1 MKQLLQNMS
10 DGKAE
15 VVDIPVP
22 VVKPGYVLVR
32 NRASV
37 VSAGTERMIVSFAEK
52 SLLGKAQSRPDLMKQ
67 VIDKAKREGVISTLQ
82 SAFNRLD
89 QPMALGYS
97 SAGIVDKVGD
107 GVEDFRPGMRVACA
121 GSGFATHSEYVL
133 VPKNLLVEF
142 SDEIP
147 FEEAAFAT
155 LGAISLQGFRL
166 ANPQVGDKIAV
177 IGLGL
182 LGLLMVEIGL
192 TAGCTVFGIDL
203 NKNRVELAND
213 LGATAVLRENAIDH
227 AQVLTQNKGFDAV
240 FICADTK
247 SNDPVELAGIIARDR
262 GVVVAVGAVGLEIP
276 RKNYYEKEVSFLISR
291 SYGPG
296 RYDLSYEESGH
307 DYPFGYV
314 RWTEGRNLS
323 AVVEMIE
330 KGKMRVARLI
340 SHRFPINEGEK
351 AYGIITGKTGEEFL
365 GVVLDYPESN
375 SQEINKGN
383 LHRVDLKT
391 NVDSTP
397 ANVNLGVLGAG
408 LYASAVFLPVIN
420 DVGQV
425 KKIGICSAKGLN
437 ARHAAKKYNYSFACT
452 DENELLENNTV
463 NTVVLLTRHQDHSR
477 QVIKA
482 LTNKKNVYCEKPLA
496 IDQASL
502 DEVSRVVSN
511 SDTRLMVGFNRRF
524 APLVIAMK
532 KFLSSNIEPMHI
544 HYRINA
550 GLIPLNHWLHD
561 PDQGGGRIIGE
572 GCHFIDLLIYLT
584 GQNPVSV
591 RTFGL
596 PEMGKYKEDNITM
609 VIAFENGSIGTIDYL
624 SNGDKSVPKERI
636 EIFAGGK
643 VVQMDDFRKISMIEN
658 GKKIIRKSN
667 LGQDKGHKAAWQ
679 AFVNAVKNGSKSPI
693 PYNEIWQVT
702 MTSFAAVQS
711 LREEKT
717 IAINH
722 F

>member
-1 MKQLLQNMS
+1 M
-10 DGKAE
+10 
-15 VVDIPVP
+15 
-22 VVKPGYVLVR
+22 
-32 NRASV
+32 
-37 VSAGTERMIVSFAEK
+37 
-52 SLLGKAQSRPDLMKQ
+52 
-67 VIDKAKREGVISTLQ
+67 
-82 SAFNRLD
+82 
-89 QPMALGYS
+89 
-97 SAGIVDKVGD
+97 
-107 GVEDFRPGMRVACA
+107 
-121 GSGFATHSEYVL
+121 
-133 VPKNLLVEF
+133 
-142 SDEIP
+142 
-147 FEEAAFAT
+147 
-155 LGAISLQGFRL
+155 
-166 ANPQVGDKIAV
+166 
-177 IGLGL
+177 
-182 LGLLMVEIGL
+182 
-192 TAGCTVFGIDL
+192 
-203 NKNRVELAND
+203 
-213 LGATAVLRENAIDH
+213 
-227 AQVLTQNKGFDAV
+227 
-240 FICADTK
+240 
-247 SNDPVELAGIIARDR
+247 AGIIARDR

-296 RYDLSYEESGH
+296 RYDSNYEERGQ

-323 AVVEMIE
+323 AVIEMIE
-330 KGKMRVARLI
+330 KGKMRVTRLI
-340 SHRFPINEGEK
+340 THRYPINEAEK
-351 AYGIITGKTGEEFL
+351 AYEIITGKTGEDFL
-365 GVVLDYPESN
+365 GVVLNYPESN
-375 SQEINKGN
+375 SLEINEN
-383 LHRVDLKT
+383 YLHRVDLNS
-391 NVDSTP
+391 NVDLTP
-397 ANVNLGVLGAG
+397 TDVNLGVLGAG

-420 DVGQV
+420 KVGQV
-425 KKIGICSAKGLN
+425 KKTGICSAKGLN

-452 DENELLENNTV
+452 DENELLENKAI
-463 NTVVLLTRHQDHSR
+463 NTVVLLTRHQDHAR

-502 DEVSRVVSN
+502 EEVSRVVPN

-596 PEMGKYKEDNITM
+596 PEMGKYKEDNISI
-609 VIAFENGSIGTIDYL
+609 VIEFEDGSIGIIDYL

-667 LGQDKGHKAAWQ
+667 FGQDKGHQAAWQ
-679 AFVNAVKNGSKSPI
+679 AFVNAIKNGSQSPI
-693 PYNEIWQVT
+693 SYTEIWQVT

-711 LREEKT
+711 LREEKS
-717 IAINH
+717 IAINPL
-722 F
+722 